1 MPNDKLYTRIES
13 AGVEGIKKTKLR
25 REFGVKSGKA
35 VDELLSQGLIFA
47 EKRAG
52 TVTYWSKDNYM
63 QHLVS
68 SDPKFRLIYDMYA
81 NTNSKISNTVSRISS
96 NLDKKVSNITS
107 EIIDSKVSN
116 IASVIDKKVSNIT
129 SDLTEK
135 VSSEVNR
142 KVVNIVKEVK
152 VAPSSTKD
160 DGNHN
165 GKHLTLDQFKMEFDR
180 TIAEI
185 PTSIGWVELAMI
197 RERVCDKYSI
207 SKQNFYTFASQL
219 FDQFNNSYEL
229 SSGGNEGVMVRGLV
243 HGFVRCI

>member
-1 MPNDKLYTRIES
+1 MSNDKLYTRIES
-13 AGVEGIKKTKLR
+13 AGVEGIKKAKLR

-47 EKRAG
+47 EKKAG

-107 EIIDSKVSN
+107 EIIDGKVSN
-116 IASVIDKKVSNIT
+116 IASVIDKKVSNLT
-129 SDLTEK
+129 SDLTEM

-142 KVVNIVKEVK
+142 KVANIVKEAK
-152 VAPSSTKD
+152 VPTPQKD

-165 GKHLTLDQFKMEFDR
+165 GTNLTLDQFKMEFDR
-180 TIAEI
+180 TITEI

-197 RERVCDKYSI
+197 RQRVCDKYSI
-207 SKQNFYTFASQL
+207 SKQNFYSYAAQL
-219 FDQFNNSYEL
+219 LDQFNNRYEL
-229 SSGGNEGVMVRGLV
+229 SSGGNEGVIVRGMV